1 MTTMT
6 TTPMRSS
13 TSSSPGLYN
22 CWVDA
27 VVHGGPKIRTL
38 WMTYSETVFYLIQ
51 MLWRFRR
58 LKMQIEANIYAFVKI
73 IFFCK
78 LAQNYSFYKYNEVFP
93 SSSVGVNEFKPLY
106 QLFKHYE
113 RVASYLES
121 RGHNIHWRVLCETRT
136 RRWRWWTKRAFDR
149 RGGSQCWRLSH
160 SNCHHRYRCRC
171 HLRHLPQ
178 KTKVSIHTLQWL
190 SQIHISWISILIH
203 DNFTVEDCD
212 FGLFSVCSIVRGI
225 AQKF

>member
-1 MTTMT
+1 
-6 TTPMRSS
+6 
-13 TSSSPGLYN
+13 
-22 CWVDA
+22 
-27 VVHGGPKIRTL
+27 
-38 WMTYSETVFYLIQ
+38 MTYSETVFYLIQ

-121 RGHNIHWRVLCETRT
+121 RGHNIH
-136 RRWRWWTKRAFDR
+136 
-149 RGGSQCWRLSH
+149 
-160 SNCHHRYRCRC
+160 
-171 HLRHLPQ
+171 
-178 KTKVSIHTLQWL
+178 
-190 SQIHISWISILIH
+190 
-203 DNFTVEDCD
+203 
-212 FGLFSVCSIVRGI
+212 
-225 AQKF
+225 